1 MFAVAFVP
9 NAEGCDYYSITGQRI
24 AEAMSGR
31 RPIASM
37 RDKPA
42 HNLRAFLD

>member
-1 MFAVAFVP
+1 MFAVAFLS
-9 NAEGCDYYSITGQRI
+9 NADGSVYYSITGQRI
-24 AEAMSGR
+24 AEAISGR
-31 RPIASM
+31 HRIAGM